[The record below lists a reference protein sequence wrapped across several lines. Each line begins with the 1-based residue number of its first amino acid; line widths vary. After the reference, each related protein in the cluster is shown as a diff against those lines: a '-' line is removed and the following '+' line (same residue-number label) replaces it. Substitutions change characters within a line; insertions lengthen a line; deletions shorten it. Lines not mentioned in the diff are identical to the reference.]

1 MRVSVRLPPAL
12 ASQAG
17 GVSRL
22 EYEMADDGATVADVL
37 SALAADHP
45 GVGRRVRDERLEVRR
60 HVNVFVGGDNIR
72 DLDGQATR
80 LADAVE
86 VTILAAVSGG

>member
-17 GVSRL
+17 GAARL
-22 EYEMADDGATVADVL
+22 HYDLSGDGPTVAEL
-37 SALAADHP
+37 LAALALEHP

-72 DLDGQATR
+72 DLDGQATP
-80 LADAVE
+80 LAEGIE